1 MGAGDTSRSRLYGFD
16 PQNLTFARR
25 IGRPAG
31 YGQDDL
37 RTGLTG
43 RDLHYKPG
51 AIATSTRYTA
61 LNVPPARL
69 RQSVTLSQL
78 ALAPVRATVSG
89 ADLAPRMFCPACTL

>member
-1 MGAGDTSRSRLYGFD
+1 
-16 PQNLTFARR
+16 
-25 IGRPAG
+25 
-31 YGQDDL
+31 
-37 RTGLTG
+37 
-43 RDLHYKPG
+43 
-51 AIATSTRYTA
+51 

>member
-1 MGAGDTSRSRLYGFD
+1 MSVRCVVSWLPKLVSVLRSGSAHRQYGYER
-16 PQNLTFARR
+16 A
-25 IGRPAG
+25 
-31 YGQDDL
+31 
-37 RTGLTG
+37 G
-43 RDLHYKPG
+43 RDLHYQPG
-51 AIATSTRYTA
+51 AIAKSTRYTA